1 MTVTQSSAGASDGA
15 DIRNERVSLPD
26 LSAIDDELERSES
39 AQHRHNVR
47 RNIGFALA
55 AVFAASVLVSSF
67 VLPTFRIYGSSMTP
81 TLREG
86 DVVVGTK
93 PGSVHR
99 GELIAFSYNNK
110 LLAKRVIGLP
120 GDWIDIDS
128 AGNVS
133 VNGKRLSEPYLRAG
147 AKSLGQ
153 CDINLPYQV
162 PEDTYFVMG
171 DKRAVSLDSRLTQ
184 VGCIPKDQV
193 AGRLAFR
200 VWPLQSAGPVA

>member
-162 PEDTYFVMG
+162 P
-171 DKRAVSLDSRLTQ
+171 
-184 VGCIPKDQV
+184 
-193 AGRLAFR
+193 
-200 VWPLQSAGPVA
+200 

>member
-55 AVFAASVLVSSF
+55 AVFAASVLVSSY

-86 DVVVGTK
+86 DVVVGTR
-93 PGSVHR
+93 PGTVRR

-110 LLAKRVIGLP
+110 LLTKRVIGLP
-120 GDWIDIDS
+120 GDWIDIEKVL
-128 AGNVS
+128 AN
-133 VNGKRLSEPYLRAG
+133 LST
-147 AKSLGQ
+147 
-153 CDINLPYQV
+153 D
-162 PEDTYFVMG
+162 
-171 DKRAVSLDSRLTQ
+171 
-184 VGCIPKDQV
+184 
-193 AGRLAFR
+193 
-200 VWPLQSAGPVA
+200 